1 MIMNTRINRPM
12 RVATRPSSFSLR
24 AVGTAVLACLF
35 LSATSLVEA
44 QMSASTGGGGGSGS
58 SDELT
63 LIIRDTPANLTK
75 IEYILRSI
83 DVPRR
88 QVLIQAHIFDI
99 SLTDEQAMGVDWQ
112 LIMTEIGRKEPLIQ
126 LSQSVQESG
135 SVSLKFGNLNTEHFA
150 MLLNTLKNHTNARS
164 LSNPK
169 VTTIS
174 GQEANI
180 KIAQRYPYRVYQSST
195 ATGGTVETK
204 GEPKFVDLPIGLT
217 VTPIVYNNN
226 TIRMKVVPE
235 ITSLLGLPDD
245 VPWTETRTTT
255 TEVLVN
261 DNETMMIGGL
271 IAENRVQDNKMMP
284 LADKAPGFLRKL
296 FRSDKRSSK
305 RSELVIFIT
314 PRIMDVD
321 RNIAGNRNLVE
332 DGVHDAKGFFSGP
345 DRLFLEKDNPKAKPV
360 KEARR

>member
-1 MIMNTRINRPM
+1 M
-12 RVATRPSSFSLR
+12 RVVSRPSSFSLR
-24 AVGTAVLACLF
+24 AFGTVVLACLF
-35 LSATSLVEA
+35 LSTTSLADA
-44 QMSASTGGGGGSGS
+44 QMSASGGGGGGGSGS

-321 RNIAGNRNLVE
+321 RNIARNRNLVE

-345 DRLFLEKDNPKAKPV
+345 DRLFLEKDNPKGKPV